1 MAIPGI
7 LMQVSNGSASVS
19 VATNQILDSSGAGQI
34 NVMIG
39 VLVTLIRLV
48 EAPMPHGSFFW
59 DPPIEVA
66 LEVGGI
72 HQRDAL
78 RVVVMHVK

>member
-1 MAIPGI
+1 MAKHGT

-34 NVMIG
+34 NVMID

-48 EAPMPHGSFFW
+48 EAPMP
-59 DPPIEVA
+59 
-66 LEVGGI
+66 
-72 HQRDAL
+72 
-78 RVVVMHVK
+78 